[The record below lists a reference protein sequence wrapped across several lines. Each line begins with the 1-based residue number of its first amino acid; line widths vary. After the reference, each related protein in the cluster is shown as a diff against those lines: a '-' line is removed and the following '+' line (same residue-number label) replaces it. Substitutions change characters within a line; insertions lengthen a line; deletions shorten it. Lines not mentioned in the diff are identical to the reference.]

1 MCLEMGVIPVK
12 YVLMAKRV
20 NLLHYILNENT
31 SSTMKQVYEALK
43 CDSRKGDFYSLVQKD
58 TKDLKIQCDETMIT
72 NYSKSQWKNLV
83 KKSVK
88 ESALKHLTSE
98 NSMLENTKE
107 IMFKELKTSDYL
119 LGNRSTSLSK
129 IIFSQ

>member
-58 TKDLKIQCDETMIT
+58 MKDLNIPCDETMIT

-83 KKSVK
+83 KNQ
-88 ESALKHLTSE
+88 LKKVPLSTLHQKIPCLKIQ
-98 NSMLENTKE
+98 TK
-107 IMFKELKTSDYL
+107 LCL
-119 LGNRSTSLSK
+119 RN
-129 IIFSQ
+129 